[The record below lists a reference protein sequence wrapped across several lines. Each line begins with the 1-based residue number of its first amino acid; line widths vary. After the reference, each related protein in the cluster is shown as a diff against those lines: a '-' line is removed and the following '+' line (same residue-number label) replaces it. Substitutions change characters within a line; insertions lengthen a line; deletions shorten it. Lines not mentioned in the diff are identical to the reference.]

1 MTRLWTCRGALEW
14 VRTTGVDTRKP
25 DDFRSIC
32 FLCEYVRRAERQL
45 PVSPDVFDREIM
57 HKSVTNGNDKQVF
70 LKDKFRETFLAVMEP
85 AKKISLEDI
94 PGPSSTEWRLFL
106 QETLRWCPRLQHINL
121 SCNESIREAT
131 LEPFAALGATLEY
144 LDVSMCAG
152 FAGTLDAL
160 KHLRKLRELYLYG
173 VRGLGG
179 QFRAVEELRELV
191 KLNVE
196 ACFGLEGGVRVLAT
210 LPKLQNLNISDTRLD
225 AEGFVAVSA
234 CRIGRWGDELTPLW
248 CAAALGQ
255 TYTARRLLEGTTEW
269 RGVAV
274 DRATGNGNTPLLE
287 AANRGILRSPR
298 CSSSTVRMRTKP
310 STTVPRRLHF
320 AAFKGSVEVAEVLL
334 ESRADMNNNT
344 NIKDVTSLHLA
355 ADYGPVAVARLLLQS
370 RADTTLRDQ
379 WRRTP
384 LPQFDGEDT
393 KRWRCFW
400 PKRRR
405 VAPIS
410 ENSDS

>member
-173 VRGLGG
+173 CVDLEGSFEPLRN
-179 QFRAVEELRELV
+179 LRELV

-287 AANRGILRSPR
+287 AANRGILE
-298 CSSSTVRMRTKP
+298 VAKVLLQHGADANKALHDG
-310 STTVPRRLHF
+310 TTPLHF

-384 LPQFDGEDT
+384 LAT
-393 KRWRCFW
+393 V
-400 PKRRR
+400 RRR
-405 VAPIS
+405 GHEEVAMLLAQA
-410 ENSDS
+410 EEGGAHQ